1 MNTNICKKKIEKKIE
16 TFEKKILCLENFE
29 KKWKQ
34 ESFEKK
40 NIWKKYLK

>member
-1 MNTNICKKKIEKKIE
+1 MPVDSILVISEKKIE
-16 TFEKKILCLENFE
+16 IFEKKTLCLENFE

-40 NIWKKYLK
+40 RYLKKK